1 MCLTVELM
9 PEPIVEFNHLI
20 DQLALPAVAAPMF
33 IVSNPDLVVAE
44 CIAGVIGSFP
54 ALNAREPDNLDGWLT
69 EIKERTDKARAEGN
83 FVAPY
88 AVNLIVHRNND
99 RLKEDLDTVV
109 EHRVPIVITS
119 VGKPDEIA
127 HAIHSYG
134 GLIFHDVTNIRHA
147 QKALESGVDGLILVC
162 AGAGGHAGVL
172 SPFALVPEVRL
183 FFDGP
188 LMLSGC
194 ISDGRSVYAARALG
208 ADLAYLG
215 TRFITTD
222 EANAVSDYKD
232 MILNSAAADITYT
245 PEFSGIPASY
255 LTMSIMAAGLDPT
268 EVALP
273 GAKVDKEFWGSGEK
287 PKAWSTIWSAGQG
300 CGSVNDVLSTSDLVV
315 RLKAEYDAARAQA
328 A

>member
-1 MCLTVELM
+1 MEVM
-9 PEPIVEFNHLI
+9 PEPIVEFDQLI

-44 CIAGVIGSFP
+44 CMAGVIGSFP
-54 ALNAREPDNLDGWLT
+54 ALNARDPDNLDGWLT

-99 RLKEDLDTVV
+99 RLEEDLDTVV

-119 VGKPDEIA
+119 VGKPGEIA
-127 HAIHSYG
+127 HAVHSYG

-172 SPFALVPEVRL
+172 SPFALVPEVRS

-215 TRFITTD
+215 TRFITTN

-255 LTMSIMAAGLDPT
+255 LTMSIMAAGLDPS

-273 GAKVDKEFWGSGEK
+273 GAKVDKEFRGSGEK

-300 CGSVNDVLSTSDLVV
+300 CGSVNDVLSTADLVV
-315 RLKAEYDAARAQA
+315 RLKTEYDAARAQSA
-328 A
+328 

>member
-1 MCLTVELM
+1 MELM
-9 PEPIVEFNHLI
+9 PEPIVEFDNLI

-44 CIAGVIGSFP
+44 CMAGVIGSFP
-54 ALNAREPDNLDGWLT
+54 ALNAREPDSLDEWLT
-69 EIKERTDKARAEGN
+69 EIKERTGKARAAGN
-83 FVAPY
+83 CVAPY

-99 RLKEDLDTVV
+99 RLEKDLDTVV
-109 EHRVPIVITS
+109 QHRVPIVITS
-119 VGKPDEIA
+119 VGKPGDIV
-127 HAIHSYG
+127 HAVHSYG

-147 QKALESGVDGLILVC
+147 KKALESGVDGLILVC

-172 SPFALVPEVRL
+172 SPFALVPEVRS

-194 ISDGRSVYAARALG
+194 ISDGRSVYSARALG

-222 EANAVSDYKD
+222 EANAVPDYKD
-232 MILNSAAADITYT
+232 MILKSAAADITYT

-268 EVALP
+268 QVALP
-273 GAKVDKEFWGSGEK
+273 GARVDKEFRGAGEK

-300 CGSVNDVLSTSDLVV
+300 CGSVNDVLSTADLVA
-315 RLKAEYDAARAQA
+315 RLKGEYDSARVQVV
-328 A
+328 

>member
-1 MCLTVELM
+1 MELM
-9 PEPIVEFNHLI
+9 PKPLVEFDQLV

-33 IVSNPDLVVAE
+33 IVSNPDLVVAQ
-44 CIAGVIGSFP
+44 CMAGVIGSFP
-54 ALNAREPDNLDGWLT
+54 ALNTREPDNLDGWLI
-69 EIKERTDKARAEGN
+69 EIKGRTDKARAEGN

-88 AVNLIVHRNND
+88 AVNLIVHRSND
-99 RLKEDLDTVV
+99 RLEEDLATVV

-119 VGKPDEIA
+119 VGKPGDVA
-127 HAIHSYG
+127 HAVHSYG

-147 QKALESGVDGLILVC
+147 KKALESGVDGLILVC

-172 SPFALVPEVRL
+172 SPFALVPEVRS

-194 ISDGRSVYAARALG
+194 VSDGRSVYAARALG

-215 TRFITTD
+215 TRFIATD
-222 EANAVSDYKD
+222 EANAVSDYKN
-232 MILNSAAADITYT
+232 MILKPTASDIPYT

-255 LTMSIMAAGLDPT
+255 LTMSIIAAGLDPA

-273 GAKVDKEFWGSGEK
+273 GAKLNKEFRGSDEK
-287 PKAWSTIWSAGQG
+287 PAAWSTIWSAGQG
-300 CGSVNDVLSTSDLVV
+300 CGSVNDVLSTADLVA
-315 RLKAEYDAARAQA
+315 RLKAEYDAARVQVA
-328 A
+328 